1 MRYIVTFCKPWSL
14 SLFRAASLHKPKY
27 QHVIPETG
35 TNLGSHP
42 DRYGCKTYLKLTV
55 HWLGNSKV
63 WMACY
68 RGSENSFHSGK
79 TGTEQ
84 WMGKA
89 KCRDGDNGLGRSF
102 SSSKVR
108 RWIQEILQN
117 DGSGFVPCSCP
128 HSREQKV
135 TGPARGKNKNAPVP
149 TTLHT
154 LLSEECTPRPAPA
167 STFLLFDWTSLLLS
181 L

>member
-1 MRYIVTFCKPWSL
+1 MRYMVTFCKPWSL
-14 SLFRAASLHKPKY
+14 SLFRAASLQKPKY

-89 KCRDGDNGLGRSF
+89 KCRDDGNGSGRSF
-102 SSSKVR
+102 SSLRSVDEFRKFCRMTVR
-108 RWIQEILQN
+108 ASSLALVHTAGSRKSLAQRVAKTKMLQCPR
-117 DGSGFVPCSCP
+117 PCTRSSP
-128 HSREQKV
+128 RS
-135 TGPARGKNKNAPVP
+135 AP
-149 TTLHT
+149 
-154 LLSEECTPRPAPA
+154 PAPA